1 MFALKA
7 WQYRAP
13 PDQYQ
18 LLWFCNAANL
28 VLALAIFARSGTGVF
43 VCTALLLV
51 GLPFWVFAVIATG
64 VFPVFSVFTHV
75 LSPLVGMLVVRQ
87 LGASRHVIWQTLVFY
102 LLLQLLARLLSP
114 AAQNINVA
122 FDIYAP
128 VKKLFPNFWIYS
140 LANLIGLT
148 AWVVVA
154 YRLLLGKMV
163 LNNQAT

>member
-1 MFALKA
+1 
-7 WQYRAP
+7 
-13 PDQYQ
+13 
-18 LLWFCNAANL
+18 
-28 VLALAIFARSGTGVF
+28 
-43 VCTALLLV
+43 
-51 GLPFWVFAVIATG
+51 
-64 VFPVFSVFTHV
+64 VFSVFTHV
-75 LSPLVGMLVVRQ
+75 VSPLVGVLVVRQ
-87 LGASRHVIWQTLVFY
+87 LGANRHVIWQTLVFY

-154 YRLLLGKMV
+154 HRLLFSKTV
-163 LNNQAT
+163 RTA